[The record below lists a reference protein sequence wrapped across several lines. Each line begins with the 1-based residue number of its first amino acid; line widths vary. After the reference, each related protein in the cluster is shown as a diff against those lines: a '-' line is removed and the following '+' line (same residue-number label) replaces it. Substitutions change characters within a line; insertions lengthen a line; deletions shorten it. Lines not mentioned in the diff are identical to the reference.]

1 MHTRINT
8 AFRAVVWAAAAVL
21 GALLA
26 APAAGQLDPGNL
38 FGGGDAEKATVRLE
52 LSRDAVRPGNQLT
65 AAVVMEFA
73 EGWHAWPSATQ
84 DVLPEGFG
92 FAIRTTIQAAETP
105 AWAEAVGAVQWPEP
119 HPARVADL
127 SGSGTVEVPTYSGT
141 AVAYVPV
148 LVSGDAEAGTYEL
161 AFEVGY
167 QVCDDSTC
175 LPPETKTARATVTI
189 DPGAEGEAAASEL
202 FAGFDASVFADLSEG
217 TATAEAARE
226 SGGGGSRSFFGV
238 ALPKAEGALGVAIT
252 ALLAALG
259 GFILNLTPC
268 VLPVIPIKIMAIS
281 QHANVEGGGP
291 GKSLAL
297 GLWMSLGVVAFW
309 VGIGLP
315 VALFAGVTD
324 PSRLFGIWW
333 VTLGIGLIIAAMGVG
348 IMGLFTINLPQS
360 VYKVNPKADTA
371 WGSFMFGVMTA
382 VLGLPCFGF
391 VAGAL
396 LAGSA
401 TMPPALI
408 MTIFTALGVGMAL
421 PYLVLSAKPKLVD
434 SIPRTGPASELVKQV
449 MGLLLLAAAAYF
461 VGSGALAWVSEH
473 PDLAIAMPWWGKVA
487 HWWLVGLFAAASG
500 LWLAWRTFAITKSG
514 VKRVA
519 FGLVALLIAGTS
531 GLYAADVTAK
541 ARSDFWIP
549 FSEEELATA
558 IESDRV
564 VVVDFTAEWCLNCK
578 ALKAAVLMR
587 EPVKGALLSAGVTP
601 IVADL
606 TSGKAPGWEK
616 LRALG
621 QTGIPTLAVYGPG
634 LGEPWIA
641 NAYTSDQVMR
651 AIERAR
657 GGVTGGVTGG

>member
-1 MHTRINT
+1 MRNGLVT
-8 AFRAVVWAAAAVL
+8 AVGVVLAAAL
-21 GALLA
+21 ALA
-26 APAAGQLDPGNL
+26 SGSPAAGQIDVDSL
-38 FGGGDAEKATVRLE
+38 FGGGTGPAEKATVRVE
-52 LSRDAVRPGNQLT
+52 LSRSAVRPGDQLT

-92 FAIRTTIQAAETP
+92 FAIRTTVEVVERP
-105 AWAEAVGAVQWPEP
+105 AWVEAVGAVQWPEP
-119 HPARVADL
+119 HPAPVADL

-148 LVSGDAEAGTYEL
+148 LVSGDAGAGETEL
-161 AFEVGY
+161 VFEVGY
-167 QVCDDSTC
+167 QVCDDTTC
-175 LPPETKTARATVTI
+175 LAPETKTVRASVTV
-189 DPGAEGEAAASEL
+189 DPEAEAGAASAL
-202 FAGFDASVFADLSEG
+202 FAGFDASVYADLSEG
-217 TATAEAARE
+217 TATAAAARE
-226 SGGGGSRSFFGV
+226 SGGGGSRSFFGL
-238 ALPKAEGALGVAIT
+238 AMPKAEGLGGVALT
-252 ALLAALG
+252 AVLAAIG

-281 QHANVEGGGP
+281 QHAGTP

-297 GLWMSLGVVAFW
+297 GIWMCLGVVAFW

-315 VALFAGVTD
+315 VALFAGFTD
-324 PSRLFGIWW
+324 PSRVFGIWW

-371 WGSFMFGVMTA
+371 WGSFVFGVMAA

-401 TMPPALI
+401 TMPPAVI

-461 VGSGALAWVSEH
+461 VGSGGLAWVSER
-473 PDLAIAMPWWGKVA
+473 PDLALGLPWWGKVA
-487 HWWLVGLFAAASG
+487 HWWVVGLFAAASG
-500 LWLAWRTFAITKSG
+500 VWLAWRTFAITKSG
-514 VKRVA
+514 AKRAVFA
-519 FGLVALLIAGTS
+519 AAAVLLAGTS

-541 ARSDFWIP
+541 ARSDFWAP
-549 FSEEELATA
+549 FSDEELAA
-558 IESDRV
+558 ALASDRV
-564 VVVDFTAEWCLNCK
+564 VVIDFTAEWCLNCK
-578 ALKAAVLMR
+578 ALKAAVLTR
-587 EPVKGALLSAGVTP
+587 EPVKGELLSAGVVP
-601 IVADL
+601 MVADL
-606 TSGKAPGWEK
+606 TSSKAPGCEK
-616 LRALG
+616 LRSIG

-641 NAYTSDQVMR
+641 NGYTSDQVMR

-657 GGVTGGVTGG
+657 GG

>member
-8 AFRAVVWAAAAVL
+8 AFSSAVISAMWAAAAL
-21 GALLA
+21 LWAALA
-26 APAAGQLDPGNL
+26 APAAGQFDPGDL

-52 LSRDAVRPGNQLT
+52 LSRGVVRPGDQLT

-92 FAIRTTIQAAETP
+92 FAIRTTIEAAATP

-148 LVSGDAEAGTYEL
+148 LVSGDAEAGEYEL
-161 AFEVGY
+161 VFEVGY

-175 LPPETKTARATVTI
+175 LAPETVTVRASVTV
-189 DPGAEGEAAASEL
+189 DPEAESSGAPGEL

-217 TATAEAARE
+217 TATAAAARE
-226 SGGGGSRSFFGV
+226 TDGGSRSFFGI
-238 ALPKAEGALGVAIT
+238 ALPKAEGLFGVVVT

-281 QHANVEGGGP
+281 QHSNASGGTP
-291 GKSLAL
+291 GKSLVL
-297 GLWMSLGVVAFW
+297 GIWMCLGVVAFW

-315 VALFAGVTD
+315 VALVAGVTD

-348 IMGLFTINLPQS
+348 IMGLFAINLPQS

-371 WGSFMFGVMTA
+371 WGSFVFGVMTA

-461 VGSGALAWVSEH
+461 VGSGALAWVSER
-473 PDLAIAMPWWGKVA
+473 PELALSMPWWGKAA
-487 HWWLVGLFAAASG
+487 HWWAVTLFVAAG
-500 LWLAWRTFAITKSG
+500 GVWLAWRTFAITERG
-514 VKRVA
+514 GRRA
-519 FGLVALLIAGTS
+519 FFGAVALVIVGAGAWASAEAT
-531 GLYAADVTAK
+531 AA
-541 ARSDFWIP
+541 ARDNFWVP
-549 FSEEELATA
+549 FSEEELAA
-558 IESDRV
+558 ALEGDRV

-587 EPVKGALLSAGVTP
+587 SPVKEELLSSGVTP
-601 IVADL
+601 LVADL
-606 TSGKAPGWEK
+606 TSSKAPGWEK

-634 LGEPWIA
+634 LEEPWIA
-641 NAYTSDQVMR
+641 NAYTPDQVMG

-657 GGVTGGVTGG
+657 GGS